1 MRRLTFGVLCWIAG
15 CSDSKTERPAEF
27 AHPESLQAALENP
40 IVDCQLAAVQ
50 CNDGVSDFAA
60 RIACNDV
67 LASCLRE
74 AAQRAQYVAQRV
86 EACREDGRVCLQDG
100 IDEDVCRDNY
110 EACTEAALNSG
121 TDAGTAVDAAVG
133 AAPEPE
139 FDAGIEPL
147 PGLPSVDA
155 GPLEDL
161 PAPVKCTIELRL
173 CIAIDLTAAAQ
184 CADTARVCLQLP

>member
-1 MRRLTFGVLCWIAG
+1 MQRVAQAACCAALCAIAG
-15 CSDSKTERPAEF
+15 CSEAKVERPAEF
-27 AHPESLQAALENP
+27 ARPESLQAALENP
-40 IVDCQLAAVQ
+40 IIDCQAAADQ
-50 CNDGVSDFAA
+50 CNDTAADFAA
-60 RIACNDV
+60 QIVCNDELV
-67 LASCLRE
+67 ACLRD

-100 IDEDVCRDNY
+100 NDEDLCRDNY
-110 EACTEAALNSG
+110 EACADAALNSSA
-121 TDAGTAVDAAVG
+121 DAGVVDAGPSVV
-133 AAPEPE
+133 
-139 FDAGIEPL
+139 DAGVSEPV

-173 CIAIDLTAAAQ
+173 CIAIDFTAAPQ